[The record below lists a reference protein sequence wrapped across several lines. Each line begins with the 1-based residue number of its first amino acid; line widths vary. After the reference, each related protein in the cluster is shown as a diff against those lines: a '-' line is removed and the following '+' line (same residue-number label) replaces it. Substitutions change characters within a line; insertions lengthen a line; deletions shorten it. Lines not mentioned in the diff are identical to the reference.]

1 MNISKHY
8 DPKETEKDV
17 YSRWEESGF
26 FNPDTCIK
34 EKKTSPSASPFSI
47 VLPPPNVT
55 GVLHTGH
62 AMVIT
67 VEDILTR
74 FHRMKRYRTLW
85 LPGTDHAAIATQSKV
100 EKMLLKE
107 EKKSR
112 HDLGREELLKR
123 VNKFA
128 EESHDTIVGQI
139 KKLGAS
145 VDWEREAYTLDKKRN
160 VAVNTAFKMLY
171 DLGLI
176 YQGIRIINWDPKGQT
191 TVSDDEVVHEEAEGT
206 LYTFYYEKDFP
217 IPIATTRPETKLGDT
232 AVAVNPTDKRYKKYI
247 GQDFSVNFAGQ
258 PLKIKVVG
266 DKAVDSNFGTGALG
280 VTPAHSFTDWEIA
293 QRHGLEMKQ
302 VINEYAK
309 INIPN
314 SQFSNMKV
322 EEARKLIVEKL
333 EREKLLIKRETVSQ
347 NIAKA
352 ERTDG
357 IIEPLPKLQWFV
369 AVNKEF
375 SFPHSSLPFV
385 KKNEKTTLKKVMTL
399 AVKEKHISII
409 PRRFEKIYFHWI
421 NNLRDWCISRQIW
434 FGHRIPAWYK
444 NNEVF
449 IGEEP
454 PEKTKWEQDPDTLD
468 TWFSSSLWT
477 FSTLGWPEKTPD
489 LKNYHPTTVLNT
501 GYDILFFW
509 VARMILMTT
518 TVLGE
523 IPFRYV
529 YISGLIR
536 DEKGRK
542 MSKSLGN
549 SLDPIEIADRYG
561 TDALRMSLIIGAA
574 PGNDVRI
581 SEEKIKAQKHFANKI
596 WNASR
601 FVFSTLPENKEDL
614 EKIISHK
621 VALVKKDKE
630 KQKDFLKYAKDVTKE
645 IEKFHLYLAA
655 EKIYH
660 YFWHTFAD
668 VIIEESKKSINEGSD
683 EERLS
688 AIQTLYYIL
697 TEQLKMLHPFMPFI
711 TEEIWSFIPKSKKHE
726 DLLMVENWPVD
737 NKHN

>member
-8 DPKETEKDV
+8 NPKETEENI
-17 YSRWEESGF
+17 YSRWEKSGF
-26 FNPDTCIK
+26 FNPDNCIK
-34 EKKTSPSASPFSI
+34 KKKTSPSAPSFSI

-67 VEDILTR
+67 VEDTLTR
-74 FHRMKRYRTLW
+74 FHRMKKYRTLW

-112 HDLGREELLKR
+112 HDLGREGLLER

-128 EESHDTIVGQI
+128 NESHDTIVSQI
-139 KKLGAS
+139 RKLGAS

-160 VAVNTAFKMLY
+160 IAVNTAFKTLY

-191 TVSDDEVVHEEAEGT
+191 TVSDDEVIHEETEGT
-206 LYTFYYEKDFP
+206 LYTFLYEKDFP

-247 GQDFSVNFAGQ
+247 GQEFSVNFVGQ

-266 DKAVDSNFGTGALG
+266 DKAVDPSFGTGALG

-293 QRHGLEMKQ
+293 QRHNLEMKQ
-302 VINEYAK
+302 VISEYAK
-309 INIPN
+309 INIKS
-314 SQFSNMKV
+314 SQFFNMKV
-322 EEARKLIVEKL
+322 EEAREYIVKQLEK
-333 EREKLLIKRETVSQ
+333 EKLLIKKEAVSQ
-347 NIAKA
+347 NVSKA

-357 IIEPLPKLQWFV
+357 VIEPLPKLQWFV
-369 AVNKEF
+369 DVNKEF
-375 SFPHSSLPFV
+375 PFPHSSLPFI
-385 KKNEKTTLKKVMTL
+385 KKNEKTTLKKIMALT
-399 AVKEKHISII
+399 VKKKHIFII

-434 FGHRIPAWYK
+434 FGHRVPAWYK

-477 FSTLGWPEKTPD
+477 FSTLGWPEKTAD

-518 TVLGE
+518 VLLGE
-523 IPFRYV
+523 IPFKYV
-529 YISGLIR
+529 YMNGLIR

-549 SLDPIEIADRYG
+549 ILDPIEVADRYG
-561 TDALRMSLIIGAA
+561 TDALRMSLIIGAS
-574 PGNDVRI
+574 PGNDVKI

-601 FVFSTLPENKEDL
+601 FVLSNLPENKEEL
-614 EKIISHK
+614 EKITSYKIG
-621 VALVKKDKE
+621 LVEKDKK
-630 KQKDFLKYAKDVTKE
+630 KQESFIKHAKDVTKE

-668 VIIEESKKSINEGSD
+668 VIIEESKRSIVEGSD

-688 AIQTLYYIL
+688 AIQILYYML
-697 TEQLKMLHPFMPFI
+697 TEQLKMLHPFMPFV
-711 TEEIWSFIPKSKKHE
+711 TEKIWSFIPKSKTHE
-726 DLLMVENWPVD
+726 DLLMMENWPVD
-737 NKHN
+737 DKHN